1 MCRITY
7 TDASTAFRAE
17 PALSPPEAGEGG
29 RDLADVIGID
39 TGGTFTDF
47 VLVRDGTIVTLKAP
61 STPDDPAR
69 AAVEG
74 MVTLGSEAAV
84 VVHGTTVATNALL
97 ERKGARTALVTT
109 AGFEDVLRLGRQ
121 ARSELYALEYE
132 APEPLIAPGRSVGVA
147 ERVGADGSVVAALSD
162 ADARRVAEA
171 VAALDIEA
179 VAVSLLFSF
188 LRPEH
193 EQRLAAAIERLLP
206 EVFIS
211 LSSDVLPE
219 FREYERASTVSANAY
234 VGPLMSGYLGRM
246 QQRLNVPLRVM
257 QSSGGSTPV
266 ELARRHP
273 VRTVLS
279 GPAGGVIGG
288 MYVAEAAGFDH
299 VITFDMGGTS
309 TDVALIPGRV
319 QLTTGHTVGTVP
331 IGVPAVDIHTV
342 GAGGGSIARVDAGGA
357 LRVGPESAGAVPGPA
372 CYGVGDEPTVTD
384 ANLALGRLVPE
395 HFVGG
400 SMSLDASR
408 ASDAMARV
416 AMAMGA
422 GPTDAAL
429 GIVRVANAVM
439 ERALRAVSLERG
451 HDPRDFTLVA
461 FGGAGPQHACE
472 LAAALDIGRV
482 LVPRYPG
489 VLSALGVAIADVAKD
504 FSRTVMARDE
514 ASLASVGD
522 AFAVLE
528 AEGVAD
534 LAGEGFA
541 REGLRIERFVDVRY
555 VGQSFELAV
564 RWPERSANAYA
575 DLAAAFHQAHEQR
588 FGYTNPQAPVEVVT
602 ARLRVVAATERP
614 PLERLQPAFGEA
626 PVSGRVEAWFETGSR
641 SVALHEREALRP
653 GHRLAGPALVVQM
666 DATTVL
672 PPGWAGSVDPLGNLI
687 LVPEGSGDGH

>member
-1 MCRITY
+1 MT
-7 TDASTAFRAE
+7 E
-17 PALSPPEAGEGG
+17 
-29 RDLADVIGID
+29 VIGID

-47 VLVRDGTIVTLKAP
+47 VLVRDGALVTWKAP

-74 MVTLGSEAAV
+74 VVTLGSEAGA

-132 APEPLIAPGRSVGVA
+132 APEPLVAPGRSVGVA
-147 ERVGADGSVVAALSD
+147 ERVGADGSVVEALTD
-162 ADARRVAEA
+162 AEAQRVAE
-171 VAALDIEA
+171 VLVALDVEA

-193 EQRLAAAIERLLP
+193 EQSLAAAIHRLLP
-206 EVFIS
+206 EAFVS

-219 FREYERASTVSANAY
+219 FREYERASTVAANAY

-246 QQRLNVPLRVM
+246 QERLHIPLRVM

-279 GPAGGVIGG
+279 GPAGGVIGAT
-288 MYVAEAAGFDH
+288 YVAQAAGFDQI
-299 VITFDMGGTS
+299 ITFDMGGTS
-309 TDVALIPGRV
+309 SDVALVPGRV
-319 QLTTGHTVGTVP
+319 QLTTGHAVGTVP

-372 CYGVGDEPTVTD
+372 CYGVGDNPTVTD

-400 SMSLDASR
+400 RMSLDADR
-408 ASDAMARV
+408 ASASMARV
-416 AMAMGA
+416 ADAKGGA
-422 GPTDAAL
+422 TAAAL
-429 GIVRVANAVM
+429 GVVRIANAVM
-439 ERALRAVSLERG
+439 ERALRVVSLERG

-482 LVPRYPG
+482 LVPRHPG

-504 FSRTVMARDE
+504 FSRTVMVRNEESVSGVAAAF
-514 ASLASVGD
+514 ASL
-522 AFAVLE
+522 E
-528 AEGVAD
+528 ADGVAD
-534 LAGEGFA
+534 LEKEGFE
-541 REGLRIERFVDVRY
+541 RGKLRIERFVDARY
-555 VGQSFELAV
+555 VGQSFELPV
-564 RWPERSANAYA
+564 EWPEHSANAYA
-575 DLAAAFHQAHEQR
+575 DLTAKFHRAHEQR
-588 FGYTNPQAPVEVVT
+588 FGYANPQAPVEAVT

-614 PLERLQPAFGEA
+614 PLERPEPAFDEA
-626 PVSGRVEAWFETGSR
+626 PVSGRIKAWFESGP
-641 SVALHEREALRP
+641 ALAELYEREALRP
-653 GHRLAGPALVVQM
+653 GHRFAGPALVVQM
-666 DATTVL
+666 DATVVL
-672 PPGWAGSVDPLGNLI
+672 PPGWAGSVDPFGNLI
-687 LVPEGSGDGH
+687 LVPEEGSVGR